1 VNAESFKSWKSA
13 FVEEAKSA
21 FKNGEKLSLAFQAA
35 IAVDKLERKIV
46 DKEKK
51 LTGRLMFERN
61 VKLIESDNDANED
74 GEDVD
79 YSKYERGVR
88 DDEDDNEVI
97 MSFADEME

>member
-1 VNAESFKSWKSA
+1 MA
-13 FVEEAKSA
+13 FVEDAKSA
-21 FKNGEKLSLAFQAA
+21 LKNGEKLSLAFQAA

-51 LTGRLMFERN
+51 LTGRLMFESN
-61 VKLIESDNDANED
+61 VKLIESDNYANED

-88 DDEDDNEVI
+88 HDEDEDDNEVI
-97 MSFADEME
+97 MSFEDERE